1 MPDLNVQFERAKSNV
16 EATEADKSNAA
27 AAHSDVRAHLEA
39 DPTLKAYGIDTV
51 LIGSYKRHVAIRRVK
66 DVDVLSKLP
75 QLPRDVGPTQLLGH
89 FAAVLT
95 GAYGAGLVE
104 IQSRSVKV
112 DFPGLGLAVDAV
124 PARPCLGSPY
134 IEIPDR
140 SGGWETTNPEKL
152 TEQTTAM
159 NSRYDG
165 QYVPLVKLV
174 RQTRRHNLGADERPG
189 GFYFEILTYHA
200 AQAGLDTRSTATL
213 FTSALRSI
221 AGQLQAAATGAA
233 VLDPTMPGAV
243 ISISA
248 TDAQRLTAAAAFAA
262 LASKAETA
270 LNMALCPSA
279 HAFREI
285 FGRNGDGD
293 WVFEMPAGCN
303 EDGTAKPLHRVS
315 SGERTIPAGDGRFA

>member
-16 EATEADKSNAA
+16 EATDADKSNAA
-27 AAHSDVRAHLEA
+27 AAHSDVRAHLET
-39 DPTLKAYGIDTV
+39 DPILKAYGIDTV

-75 QLPRDVGPTQLLGH
+75 QLPRNVGPTQLLAH
-89 FAAVLT
+89 FAAVLAR
-95 GAYGAGLVE
+95 AYGTERVE
-104 IQSRSVKV
+104 IQRRSVKV
-112 DFPGLGLAVDAV
+112 DFPRLGLAVDVV
-124 PARPCLGSPY
+124 PARPCVDSPY

-152 TEQTTAM
+152 TELTTAM
-159 NSRYDG
+159 NNRYDG
-165 QYVPLVKLV
+165 EYVPLVKLV
-174 RQTRRHNLGADERPG
+174 RQTRRHNLGDGERPG

-200 AQAGLDTRSTATL
+200 AHAGLDKRSTATL

-221 AGQLQAAATGAA
+221 AVQLQAAAAGAP
-233 VLDPTMPGAV
+233 VSDPTMPGAV
-243 ISISA
+243 ISINV
-248 TDAQRLTAAAAFAA
+248 TTAQRQTAAATFAA

-279 HAFREI
+279 RAFREI
-285 FGRNGDGD
+285 LGRNDDGD
-293 WVFEMPAGCN
+293 WVFEMPAACN

-315 SGERTIPAGDGRFA
+315 SGDRTIPAGDGRFA